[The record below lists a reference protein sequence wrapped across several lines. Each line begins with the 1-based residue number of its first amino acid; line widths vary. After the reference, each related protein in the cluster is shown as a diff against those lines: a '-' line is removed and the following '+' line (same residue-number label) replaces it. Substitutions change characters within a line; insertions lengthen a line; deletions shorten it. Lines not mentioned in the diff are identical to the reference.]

1 VTGSSS
7 GKKKRRR
14 KAESESRKA
23 AGQPAPPITFR
34 DPNYYLNRELS
45 LLAFNRRVL
54 AQATDP
60 EVPLL
65 ERLRFLTICTTNLD
79 EFFEIRVAG
88 LKQQISYGTSQ
99 QTFDGR
105 TAAETFQEVSELVHE
120 LVAEQYRTW
129 EQQLVPALEREGIRV
144 LRRADWTR
152 KVARWVKRY
161 FVHEVQPVIT
171 PIGLD
176 PAHPFPQ
183 VLNKGLSYIVR
194 LSGDDAYDRQSG
206 VAVLQVPRSLPRV
219 IPIPKVESGNANDFV
234 LLGSVI
240 HAHIGQLFPGM
251 KVENCHQFRITRNSD
266 LWVDEE
272 EMENLLQALQ
282 GELPRRRFS
291 DAVRVEVSEDLPED
305 LCELLL
311 EQVNL
316 GPEDLYRV
324 PGAVN
329 LHRLAAIYDHVR
341 RADLKYKPFVPGLQ
355 QRLRGDESIFD
366 VLKRGD
372 VLLHHPFQSFAPVV
386 ELVRQA
392 ARDPNVLAIKQTLY
406 RTDAGSPLVEA
417 LIEAAQSGTDVTALV
432 ELRARFDE
440 QANIRIAHR
449 LQAVGANVVYGIVGY
464 KTHAKML
471 LIVRREGGKIRRY
484 VHLGTGNY
492 HAKTATAYTDVG
504 LISASSAFGEDVQA
518 LFDQLT
524 GLGRVT
530 RMNRLLQSPFTLHKT
545 LIKLIDAEIE
555 EARAGRK
562 ARIIAR
568 MNSLS
573 ELTTIRKLYEASQAG
588 VRIDLLVRGIC
599 CLRPGIPGVSENIR
613 VRSIVGRFLEHSRVY
628 YFYGAGEE
636 HTYCSS
642 ADWMSRNLFRRVE
655 TCFPVRDARLRQR
668 LVHETLEVYLQDNRQ
683 AWELGPDGSYTRVH
697 PAEGEEPVSA
707 QELLLE
713 RHTS

>member
-1 VTGSSS
+1 VAGTNISR
-7 GKKKRRR
+7 KKRR
-14 KAESESRKA
+14 KKTTSKPASE
-23 AGQPAPPITFR
+23 PIPVPVSFR
-34 DPNYYLNRELS
+34 DPSNYINRELS
-45 LLAFNRRVL
+45 LLEFNRRVL
-54 AQATDP
+54 DQAKDP
-60 EVPLL
+60 AVPLL

-99 QTFDGR
+99 QSFDGR
-105 TAAETFQEVSELVHE
+105 SAVETFAEVSAFVHE
-120 LVAEQYRTW
+120 LVADQYRTW
-129 EQQLVPALEREGIRV
+129 ADDLAPALEKEGIRV
-144 LRRADWTR
+144 LRRSDWTR

-161 FVHEVQPVIT
+161 FIHEVQPVIT

-176 PAHPFPQ
+176 PSHPFPQ
-183 VLNKGLSYIVR
+183 VLNKGLSYVVR

-219 IPIPKVESGNANDFV
+219 IRIPFEESGNRNDFV
-234 LLGSVI
+234 LLGSII
-240 HAHIGQLFPGM
+240 HAHVGQLFPGM

-291 DAVRVEVSEDLPED
+291 DAVRVEVAEDVPDD
-305 LCELLL
+305 LCDLLL
-311 EQVNL
+311 DHVKL

-324 PGAVN
+324 GGAVN
-329 LHRLAAIYDHVR
+329 LHRLAAIYDLVG

-366 VLKRGD
+366 VIRRGD
-372 VLLHHPFQSFAPVV
+372 VLLHHPYQSFAPVV

-417 LIEAAQSGTDVTALV
+417 LIQAAQSGTDVTALV

-440 QANIRIAHR
+440 QTNIQIAHR

-471 LIVRREGGKIRRY
+471 LIVRREQGRIRRY

-492 HAKTATAYTDVG
+492 HAKTATAYTDIG
-504 LISASSAFGEDVQA
+504 LISASNTFGEDVQA

-524 GLGRVT
+524 GLGRAT
-530 RMNRLLQSPFTLHKT
+530 KMHRLLQSPFTLHRT
-545 LIKLIDAEIE
+545 LMKLIRGEIAE
-555 EARAGRK
+555 AKAGRK

-573 ELTTIRKLYEASQAG
+573 ELSTIRALYEASQAG
-588 VRIDLLVRGIC
+588 VEIDLIVRGIC
-599 CLRPGIPGVSENIR
+599 CLRPGVPGVSENIR

-628 YFYGAGEE
+628 YFYAAGEE
-636 HTYCSS
+636 HTFCSS

-655 TCFPVRDARLRQR
+655 TCFPIRDARLRQR
-668 LVHETLEVYLQDNRQ
+668 VVHETLEMYLADNQQ
-683 AWELGPDGSYTRVH
+683 AWELDAAGRYHRVR
-697 PAEGEEPVSA
+697 PKEGEAPFSA
-707 QELLLE
+707 QEALLE
-713 RHTS
+713 RHLN